1 MLLNF
6 ITNHD
11 ENSWQGTEYERMGNY
26 VPGFAIITYLMPG
39 IPLIYT
45 GQEASLKKR
54 LRFFEKD
61 TVMWNDTTLFS
72 FYRKLNDLKHK
83 NPALRAGS
91 NAGDLQFYADTIA
104 NWAVIMRTSGE
115 NKVIGILNF
124 SNNSASV
131 KIPFVEAQGKYI
143 GIFNNKEIKIGNK
156 TEIIL
161 GPWEFIVLETR

>member
-1 MLLNF
+1 
-6 ITNHD
+6 
-11 ENSWQGTEYERMGNY
+11 
-26 VPGFAIITYLMPG
+26 
-39 IPLIYT
+39 
-45 GQEASLKKR
+45 
-54 LRFFEKD
+54 
-61 TVMWNDTTLFS
+61 
-72 FYRKLNDLKHK
+72 
-83 NPALRAGS
+83 
-91 NAGDLQFYADTIA
+91 
-104 NWAVIMRTSGE
+104 MRTSGE